1 MDKLAIPVLFL
12 DAPNTDRDSHRLC
25 LESLETCPAT
35 SFAMKIGTF
44 IGECMEVPAVLI
56 LVISLMLCTI
66 CLF

>member
-25 LESLETCPAT
+25 LESLEMK
-35 SFAMKIGTF
+35 MKIGTF
-44 IGECMEVPAVLI
+44 IGECMEVPAMLI